1 MITKGSR
8 QFADFLSG
16 WMEVKKKEG
25 DFQRYYDHWILG
37 KSSAEDQQPRWS
49 VIRNVLGWVD

>member
-1 MITKGSR
+1 MAKESR

-16 WMEVKKKEG
+16 WMDVKKKEG
-25 DFQRYYDHWILG
+25 GFQRYYDHWILG
-37 KSSAEDQQPRWS
+37 KSLAEEQPPRWS